1 MTASRRGAH
10 TIDHMTRDLHRP
22 LRDAWVVEAVR
33 TPIGRYGGAL
43 SSVRPDDLAAAAIRA
58 VVERSGIDAALIEDV
73 ILGCANQAGEDNRD
87 VARMA
92 LLLAGLP
99 VEVGG
104 LTVNRLCG
112 SGLQAV
118 NSAAHAI
125 AVGDGDVFIGGGVE
139 SMTRAPY
146 VMAKPAFAFD
156 RGPRE
161 LEDTT
166 LGWRFLNPALAALHY
181 PYSMG
186 ETAENVAERWSVDR
200 VAQDAFA
207 LESQQKAV
215 AAIEAGRFDDQ
226 IVPVAI
232 PQKKGPPLVVER
244 DEHPR
249 ADTSADALAKLRPAF
264 RDGGSVTA
272 GNSSGINDGASA
284 VLLVEAER
292 AQSLGLTPMTRIV
305 STAVAGV
312 DPAIMGYGPVPAT
325 RKALERAGI
334 TAADLDLIELNEAF
348 ASQSIVCIDELG
360 LDPAKVN
367 VNGGAIALG
376 HPLGMSGARLITM
389 LSHELRRT
397 GGRWGLATMCIGVGQ
412 GIATVIERID
422 G

>member
-1 MTASRRGAH
+1 LART
-10 TIDHMTRDLHRP
+10 LNRP
-22 LRDAWVVEAVR
+22 LREPWIVAAVR

-43 SSVRPDDLAAAAIRA
+43 ASVRPDDLAAAVLRA
-58 VVERSGIDAALIEDV
+58 VVDRAGLDPALVEDV

-92 LLLAGLP
+92 LLLAGFP
-99 VEVGG
+99 VEVAG

-112 SGLQAV
+112 SGLQAI

-125 AVGDGDVFIGGGVE
+125 QVGDGDVFIGGGVE

-146 VMAKPAFAFD
+146 VMAKPEAAWD

-166 LGWRFLNPALAALHY
+166 LGWRFVNPRLAAAYY

-186 ETAENVAERWSVDR
+186 ETAENVAERWN
-200 VAQDAFA
+200 VARERQDAFA
-207 LESQQKAV
+207 LESQRRAI
-215 AAIEAGRFDDQ
+215 AAIEAGRFDSQ
-226 IVPVAI
+226 IVPI
-232 PQKKGPPLVVER
+232 PVPQQRGEPVVVTR

-249 ADTSADALAKLRPAF
+249 ADSTAEALARLRPAF
-264 RDGGSVTA
+264 REDGTVTA
-272 GNSSGINDGASA
+272 GNASGINDGASA
-284 VLLVEAER
+284 VLLVDAAR
-292 AQSLGLTPMTRIV
+292 ARELELKPLARIV

-312 DPAIMGYGPVPAT
+312 DPAIMGVGPVPAT

-334 TAADLDLIELNEAF
+334 GVDDLDLVELNEAF
-348 ASQSIVCIDELG
+348 ASQSLVCIDELG
-360 LDPAKVN
+360 LDPATVN

-376 HPLGMSGARLITM
+376 HPLGMSGGRLITM
-389 LSHELRRT
+389 LAHELVRT
-397 GGRWGLATMCIGVGQ
+397 GGRYGLATMCIGVGQ
-412 GIATVIERID
+412 GIATIVERIE